1 MRLETNT
8 IKLLRKITSS
18 FHVNNKGEVGV
29 IQAFEAGRAPQV
41 NDPKRIIGIY
51 IVLLTGEAVL
61 YDFDVLQ
68 IFIDKERP
76 EAEVYIKAYEEKQ
89 AAEAQV

>member
-1 MRLETNT
+1 MKKQVQLMPLEVQQVLSPADC
-8 IKLLRKITSS
+8 KLI
-18 FHVNNKGEVGV
+18 

-41 NDPKRIIGIY
+41 NDPERIIGIY

-68 IFIDKERP
+68 IFIKTT
-76 EAEVYIKAYEEKQ
+76 EKTATSLVSPMNQ
-89 AAEAQV
+89 SKK